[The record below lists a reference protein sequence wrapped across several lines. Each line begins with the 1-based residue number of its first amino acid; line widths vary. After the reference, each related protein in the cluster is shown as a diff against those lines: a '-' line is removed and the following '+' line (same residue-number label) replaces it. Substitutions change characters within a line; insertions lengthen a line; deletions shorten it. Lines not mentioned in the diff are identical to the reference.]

1 MFTGGRKFVLI
12 ALFTAFL
19 IALVNLVW
27 WLSYRRT
34 ETMLDGQLGRRLAA
48 VAQTASVSF
57 TPDLVDSLAAGG
69 LDAYLETISIL
80 QQTRRADSLSE
91 VFILDEDFHYLA
103 STLLEPDSV
112 YFLAGVNGATVDSVL
127 YGLVAG
133 GLATQTYTSGPFYL
147 KSAFAPL
154 VDGEGSVRAVLG
166 VEANVDY
173 FDSLA
178 ELKRNLYFATGLS
191 LVGGIVLGLL
201 FLMFQR
207 RIARAEERLFLNE
220 THAHL
225 GRMVAVVAHELRN
238 PLMIIRGSAERLAK
252 QTEMDEAGYV
262 VEEVDRLNEIV
273 TGYLDFAKAGGSLL
287 ASDTPQPVNCTEL
300 VTGIREHLFE
310 RHVSQEV
317 TWIGEAPSPDLT
329 VRTYARSLRQVLLN
343 LLFNGVESCLH
354 AKKPVEV
361 GLTVSAG
368 GGAVEF
374 RVVDHGAGLSRS
386 DQKKVFT
393 PFYTT
398 KRSGSGLGLYL
409 SRMIVQQMGGRIE
422 LESRP
427 GEKTEV
433 IIRLPKEPK
442 S

>member
-1 MFTGGRKFVLI
+1 MLTGGRKLILI
-12 ALFTAFL
+12 ALFTALL

-27 WLSYRRT
+27 WFSYQRT

-48 VAQTASVSF
+48 VAQTATVSF
-57 TPDLVDSLAAGG
+57 PPDLVDSLIAGG

-80 QQTRRADSLSE
+80 QQTARADSLSE
-91 VFILDEDFHYLA
+91 VFVLDEDYFYLA

-112 YFLAGVNGATVDSVL
+112 YFLASVNGAVVDSVL
-127 YGLVAG
+127 FGVSLGAVA
-133 GLATQTYTSGPFYL
+133 TPTYSSGPFYL

-154 VDGEGSVRAVLG
+154 VDSEGLARAVLG

-173 FDSLA
+173 FDTLS
-178 ELKRNLYFATGLS
+178 ELKQNLYYATGFS
-191 LVGGIVLGLL
+191 LVGGVVLGLL

-207 RIARAEERLFLNE
+207 RIARAEERLFLGE

-252 QTEMDEAGYV
+252 RTEMDEAGYV

-273 TGYLDFAKAGGSLL
+273 TGYLDFARAGGSLL
-287 ASDTPQPVNCTEL
+287 TSDTPQTVEAAEL
-300 VTGIREHLFE
+300 VGSVRKHLTE
-310 RHVSQEV
+310 KYVTHEV
-317 TWIGEAPSPDLT
+317 TWLNQAPPPDLEM
-329 VRTYARSLRQVLLN
+329 RLYARSLRQVLLN
-343 LLFNGVESCLH
+343 LLFNGVESCLQ
-354 AKKPVEV
+354 AGKPVQV
-361 GLTVSAG
+361 GLSVADDG
-368 GGAVEF
+368 PFVLF
-374 RVVDHGAGLSRS
+374 KVVDRGAGLSRGE
-386 DQKKVFT
+386 QKRIFT

-409 SRMIVQQMGGRIE
+409 SRTIVEQMGGRIE
-422 LESRP
+422 LKSRP
-427 GEKTEV
+427 GESTEV
-433 IIRLPKEPK
+433 AIRLPKETK